1 MHFRSLSILSDQLLS
16 QVAREPG
23 RPHYTEATFERKL
36 ARCRQRA
43 PRLPPGSFD
52 VPYDFLL
59 AREWA
64 AIIGL
69 AGLTRRQM
77 EVLIL
82 RLQGRSFEEIGGRF
96 GHSKQGSASILRQAV
111 VKLRRTEAGY
121 PFVGLASVY
130 REETRRR

>member
-1 MHFRSLSILSDQLLS
+1 MHFRSLSILADQLLAR
-16 QVAREPG
+16 VAREPSC
-23 RPHYTEATFERKL
+23 PHYTESTFERKL

-64 AIIGL
+64 AIIGR

-77 EVLIL
+77 EVLML

-96 GHSKQGSASILRQAV
+96 GHTKQGAASILRQAV
-111 VKLRRTEAGY
+111 VKLRRAEAAY
-121 PFVGLASVY
+121 PYVGLASVY
-130 REETRRR
+130 REETRWR